1 MSPVIPRPQHKNL
14 YFLHSWKRKKKKKDE
29 NKEEKTKSTCK
40 MSEFICPQPFYEEKN
55 ITKKT

>member
-14 YFLHSWKRKKKKKDE
+14 YFLHSWKRKKKKDE

-40 MSEFICPQPFYEEKN
+40 
-55 ITKKT
+55 